1 MAKAKTKGPRPRRIP
16 QRTCVACRQTSGK
29 RDLIRVVRTAASAVE
44 VDLTG
49 RKAGRGAY
57 LCASRACW
65 ERALSRNLLEHALKT
80 TLSDE
85 DRARL
90 LAFAETLPSEASATA
105 EQEPASSTPAVE
117 QP

>member
-1 MAKAKTKGPRPRRIP
+1 MAKATTKGPRPRRVP

-29 RDLIRVVRTAASAVE
+29 RDLIRVVRTTEGTVE
-44 VDLTG
+44 VDPTG

-57 LCASRACW
+57 LCANRACW
-65 ERALSRNLLEHALKT
+65 ERALSRSMLEHALKT
-80 TLSDE
+80 KLREE

-90 LAFAETLPSEASATA
+90 LTFAKTLPSEPSATD
-105 EQEPASSTPAVE
+105 EQVKASST